1 MHDVYDAIHGLTS
14 AKKDDENETLTSDYF
29 IHASPSL
36 SVHVAMLISSLLSH
50 GIVVNNMKVS
60 TIKPIPKNISKV
72 CDSNNY
78 RSIAIG
84 SVLGKIV
91 DCILLKRMSDYLI
104 TSELQFGFKPRHSTN
119 MCTLLLKET
128 FLIHS

>member
-1 MHDVYDAIHGLTS
+1 MGLTS
-14 AKKDDENETLTSDYF
+14 AKKDGENETLTSDYF

-60 TIKPIPKNISKV
+60 TIKPTPKNISKV
-72 CDSNNY
+72 FDSNNY

-91 DCILLKRMSDYLI
+91 DCVLLKRMSV
-104 TSELQFGFKPRHSTN
+104 
-119 MCTLLLKET
+119 
-128 FLIHS
+128 